1 MPRLSS
7 TDPNTIW
14 AGSASGGLW
23 KTTNGGTGAANGI
36 NWTNVPT
43 GFPVLGISSIA
54 VNPSN
59 GNELYV
65 GTGEIYNTGGN
76 GFQGHNDRVLRGTY
90 GIGIIKSTDGGTT
103 WTKAL
108 DFSASSLK
116 GVADIIINP
125 SRPATIYAATTD
137 GVYRSFNS
145 GQHGP

>member
-1 MPRLSS
+1 
-7 TDPNTIW
+7 
-14 AGSASGGLW
+14 
-23 KTTNGGTGAANGI
+23 
-36 NWTNVPT
+36 
-43 GFPVLGISSIA
+43 